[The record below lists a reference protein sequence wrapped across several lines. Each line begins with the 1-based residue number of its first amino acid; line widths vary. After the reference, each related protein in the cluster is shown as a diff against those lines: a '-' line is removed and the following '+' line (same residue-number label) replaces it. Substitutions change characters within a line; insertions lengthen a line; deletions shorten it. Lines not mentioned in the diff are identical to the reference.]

1 MTVRRMS
8 DIILALFLLFVC
20 LPVLLLSCI
29 AVWIALSASP
39 LLRVERVTREGR
51 IVAVYRLRTTVDTAY
66 GPRITELG
74 AFLRHTYLDQ
84 IPLLFNVLNGE
95 LSFLGDKAAAADA
108 LGSKSLLAL
117 REP

>member
-8 DIILALFLLFVC
+8 DIILALVLLFVC
-20 LPVLLLSCI
+20 FPVLLLSCF

-39 LLRVERVTREGR
+39 LARVERVTREGR
-51 IVAVYRLRTTVDTAY
+51 IVTVYKLRTTIDTAY
-66 GPRITELG
+66 GPRVTEFG

-84 IPLLFNVLNGE
+84 IPLLLNVLIGD
-95 LSFLGDKAAAADA
+95 LPLLDDKAVVGGA
-108 LGSKSLLAL
+108 LGSKNLLAV

>member
-8 DIILALFLLFVC
+8 DILLALVLLFVC

-39 LLRVERVTREGR
+39 ITRVERVTREGR
-51 IVAVYRLRTTVDTAY
+51 IVSVYRLRTTVDTAY
-66 GPRITELG
+66 GPRITKLG
-74 AFLRHTYLDQ
+74 AFLRHVYLDQ
-84 IPLLFNVLNGE
+84 IPLLFNVLNGD
-95 LSFLGDKAAAADA
+95 LSLLGDKAVMGGTLA
-108 LGSKSLLAL
+108 SKSLLAL